1 MELEAVAE
9 LDNFISVCTDTVA
22 GDAFGVFNLKKKPIL
37 FFVGGGGA
45 AFIETCFSASLSSF

>member
-22 GDAFGVFNLKKKPIL
+22 GDALGVFDFFSKKLI
-37 FFVGGGGA
+37 
-45 AFIETCFSASLSSF
+45 